1 MEKIIIMAS
10 VTVEKIINAPRE
22 TVFAKASDFE
32 SAANMVS
39 DIVEVEILTEGPI
52 GKGTRFK
59 ETRIFWGKK
68 ATEIMEIVAFEPN
81 SSYQLQAN
89 SHGARYLTTFNF
101 VAEGE
106 ATKVSMFFE
115 ATPLSFFAKVMSI
128 FSKAMMNS
136 VRKAVEKDLDDLKK
150 ACEEDS

>member
-1 MEKIIIMAS
+1 MAF
-10 VTVEKIINAPRE
+10 VTVEKIINAPQE
-22 TVFAKASDFE
+22 IVFAKAANFE
-32 SAANMVS
+32 NAAEVVS
-39 DIVEVEILTEGPI
+39 DIMKVEMLTEGTI

-59 ETRIFWGKK
+59 ETRVFWGRE
-68 ATEIMEIVAFEPN
+68 ATEVMEVVAFEPS

-101 VAEGE
+101 VAEGD
-106 ATKVSMFFE
+106 ATKVNMLFE

-150 ACEEDS
+150 ACEDNG